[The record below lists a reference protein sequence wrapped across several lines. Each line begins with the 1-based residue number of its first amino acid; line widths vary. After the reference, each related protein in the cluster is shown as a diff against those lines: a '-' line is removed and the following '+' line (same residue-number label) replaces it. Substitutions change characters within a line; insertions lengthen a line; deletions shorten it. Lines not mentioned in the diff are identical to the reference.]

1 MLRCK
6 CRQMFTIKRIYT
18 FSVCYNGLDGGGIY
32 LQLDFCFIEFIF
44 ILF

>member
-18 FSVCYNGLDGGGIY
+18 FSVCYNGLGGIY
-32 LQLDFCFIEFIF
+32 LQLDFFFIEFII